1 MTVLDVLVVAPET
14 NERAAI
20 LRLLSAAGHHVAAVD
35 TTAAAQPK
43 LTRRGLVIVD
53 LALGSDALRL
63 IRALSGHK
71 SFVPV
76 LALTDRRLPD
86 ASTEALRLGVA
97 GILARPVRERD
108 LMAAVANANEYARL
122 ASAPVEPAGSG
133 PEDGVFGHSPA
144 MRSVIDLVRRVGHSG
159 CSVLIVGERGTGRE
173 MVARAIHAQRRGDRD
188 FVPIDCAA
196 GVSSNGARP
205 ETAALEKELLDL
217 LAQPAAP
224 PAEAARPQKLS
235 PTVFLKNIDEMPEAV
250 QAALERMLVDREAGT
265 RPEELFPRLI
275 ASATPTIE
283 ETVNGGQFRR
293 ELFDRVAVVRIDL
306 PRLRQRRQD
315 IPLLATH
322 FLKEACER
330 QGAPV
335 KSFTRSALTLLAAL
349 PWEGNARELRT
360 LTERLAVLVPRG
372 LVLLEDVIEH
382 VRFDG
387 VEARGGPRGSLR
399 EARER
404 FERDFVASVL
414 QHHRGR
420 MGPAAKELGIERT
433 NLYRKIKQLNIRW
446 APPAP
451 RQRQH

>member
-1 MTVLDVLVVAPET
+1 
-14 NERAAI
+14 
-20 LRLLSAAGHHVAAVD
+20 
-35 TTAAAQPK
+35 
-43 LTRRGLVIVD
+43 
-53 LALGSDALRL
+53 
-63 IRALSGHK
+63 
-71 SFVPV
+71 
-76 LALTDRRLPD
+76 
-86 ASTEALRLGVA
+86 VA
-97 GILARPVRERD
+97 GVIARPVRERD

-122 ASAPVEPAGSG
+122 ASAPAEIPGSG
-133 PEDGVFGHSPA
+133 PEDGIFGHSPA

-159 CSVLIVGERGTGRE
+159 CGVLIAGERGTGRE
-173 MVARAIHAQRRGDRD
+173 MVARAIHAQRRGERD
-188 FVPIDCAA
+188 FVAIDCAA
-196 GVSSNGARP
+196 GVSTNGARP
-205 ETAALEKELLDL
+205 EGASLEAELVELISRPATTTSGENGKK
-217 LAQPAAP
+217 LA
-224 PAEAARPQKLS
+224 

-250 QAALERMLVDREAGT
+250 QAALERTLIEREAAA
-265 RPEELFPRLI
+265 RPEELFPRLL
-275 ASATPTIE
+275 ASAMPGIE
-283 ETVNGGQFRR
+283 ERANAGAFRR
-293 ELFDRVAVVRIDL
+293 ELFDRLAVVRIDL

-330 QGAPV
+330 QGAAV

-446 APPAP
+446 GPPAP
-451 RQRQH
+451 RQRMN